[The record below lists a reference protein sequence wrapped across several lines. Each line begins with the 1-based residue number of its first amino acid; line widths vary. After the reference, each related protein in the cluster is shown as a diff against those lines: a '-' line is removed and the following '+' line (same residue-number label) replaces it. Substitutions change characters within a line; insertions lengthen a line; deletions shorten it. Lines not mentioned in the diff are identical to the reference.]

1 MADPE
6 QVARLLD
13 SATDWNLWRAKNPQQ
28 VVDLSGANL
37 SEAPLS
43 GADLSRADL
52 IGADLS
58 GADLSRARLI
68 GAYLIGADLSR
79 ADLIATDLRG
89 ADLRGACLSGAD
101 LAESLFLT
109 QTQIEAANGD
119 LDTGLS
125 PSLVRPQHWCA

>member
-43 GADLSRADL
+43 GADLS
-52 IGADLS
+52 GADLS
-58 GADLSRARLI
+58 GADLSRAMLI

-101 LAESLFLT
+101 LAQSLFLT